1 VGTVQL
7 LNFMSSSTV
16 YFIIVI
22 HTSMKKGFVVE
33 IMGTIKRIT
42 AHIGRFGEFRF
53 ENIFY
58 VSYEYQWFKFSTLSV
73 HSS

>member
-1 VGTVQL
+1 
-7 LNFMSSSTV
+7 MSSSTV

-42 AHIGRFGEFRF
+42 AHMG
-53 ENIFY
+53 
-58 VSYEYQWFKFSTLSV
+58 VQV
-73 HSS
+73 